1 MKHKFIINDENIV
14 NEYGYRVMNDG
25 LDTTQF
31 MRNPVVLFIHERGF
45 AKANGP
51 EGHEVIG
58 RVIALEKKD
67 GQTIAEIEFDVEDD
81 FGKKIAGK
89 VERGYIRMSSIYA
102 DVIETSVDPE
112 DILPGQIFETVM
124 TSKLVEVSIVDIG
137 GNDNALKL
145 SREGKRIKL
154 KRLKSKP
161 EINSDMDMKTIALA
175 LGMGAE
181 TKPETVLGKVNEL
194 KLAKE
199 AAEAKV
205 QELEGKISDST
216 RAEGEALVDK
226 AVKLNLIPEG
236 LKDSQLKAFESDPE
250 GQKAVLSKL
259 IQDKE
264 ADSAQEGK
272 EGAVSEVVLNGTGS
286 KGTKTVELSFDY
298 LQKNDP
304 NELRRLRDEDPKEYA
319 KLAKEYAAGK
329 RYKA

>member
-14 NEYGYRVMNDG
+14 NEYGYRVMTDG
-25 LDTTQF
+25 IDTVQF
-31 MRNPVVLFIHERGF
+31 MRNPVVLFIHSRGF
-45 AKANGP
+45 EKSNGP

-58 RVIALEKKD
+58 RVVALERKD
-67 GQTIAEIEFDVEDD
+67 GQLIAEIEFDVEDD
-81 FGKKIAGK
+81 FAKKISGK
-89 VERGYIRMSSIYA
+89 VDRGYIRMASIYA

-145 SREGKRIKL
+145 SKEGKRIKL

-199 AAEAKV
+199 TAENRV
-205 QELEGKISDST
+205 QELEGQIKAST
-216 RAEGEALVDK
+216 KAEGEALVDK

-236 LKDSQLKAFESDPE
+236 LKESQLKAFESDPE

-264 ADSAQEGK
+264 ADAAQEGK
-272 EGAVSEVVLNGTGS
+272 ETAVREVVLNGTGT
-286 KGTKTVELSFDY
+286 KGKKTVELTFDY

-319 KLAKEYAAGK
+319 RLAKDYAAGK
-329 RYKA
+329 RHQA

>member
-14 NEYGYRVMNDG
+14 NEYGYRVMTDG
-25 LDTTQF
+25 IDTVQF

-45 AKANGP
+45 AKSNGP

-58 RVIALEKKD
+58 RVVALEKKD
-67 GQTIAEIEFDVEDD
+67 GQLIAEIEFDVEDD
-81 FGKKIAGK
+81 FAKKIAGK
-89 VERGYIRMSSIYA
+89 VDRGYIRMASIYA
-102 DVIETSVDPE
+102 DVIETSIDAD

-161 EINSDMDMKTIALA
+161 EINSDMDMKSIALA

-199 AAEAKV
+199 QAEAENV
-205 QELEGKISDST
+205 QLKAQIKEASKE
-216 RAEGEALVDK
+216 EGEALIDK

-236 LKDSQLKAFESDPE
+236 LKESQQKAYEADPK

-259 IQDKE
+259 ISDKE
-264 ADSAQEGK
+264 AETAQEGK
-272 EGAVSEVVLNGTGS
+272 ETAVREVILNGK
-286 KGTKTVELSFDY
+286 KGEGKRKVELSFDY

-304 NELRRLRDEDPKEYA
+304 EELRRLRDEEPQEYA
-319 KLAKEYAAGK
+319 KLAKDYAAGK
-329 RYKA
+329 RHKA